1 MVGWERRKGWVGM
14 QPLVG
19 EGAQRREERKD
30 PGRKG
35 EKQRENARPVASK
48 KGKKKKKKN
57 K

>member
-1 MVGWERRKGWVGM
+1 M

-35 EKQRENARPVASK
+35 EKARPVASK
-48 KGKKKKKKN
+48 KGKKKKKN
-57 K
+57 G